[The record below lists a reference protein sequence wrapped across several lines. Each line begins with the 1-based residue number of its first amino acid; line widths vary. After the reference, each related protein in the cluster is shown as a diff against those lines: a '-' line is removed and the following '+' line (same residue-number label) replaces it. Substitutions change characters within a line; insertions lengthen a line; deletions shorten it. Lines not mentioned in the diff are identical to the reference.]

1 VPRTKKQKILE
12 AGKKRNQG
20 NIVFK
25 EFDYE
30 NAAKLYLEVHN
41 AVASAWWRKRPLL
54 MTLA

>member
-1 VPRTKKQKILE
+1 VPRTKKQKIQE

-30 NAAKLYLEVHN
+30 NAAKLYVEVLC
-41 AVASAWWRKRPLL
+41 A
-54 MTLA
+54 TTTY